1 MRSVDRIPNILDR
14 LGKIWE
20 KYPDLRLGQLIANV
34 ISDDS
39 VLYMLEDEELVRSL
53 EDFYSDYCKGDEKP
67 TL

>member
-1 MRSVDRIPNILDR
+1 MRDPKRIDIILNR
-14 LGKIWE
+14 IKEIWN

-53 EDFYSDYCKGDEKP
+53 EDFYSGYCKGDEKP

>member
-1 MRSVDRIPNILDR
+1 MRDPKRIDIILNR
-14 LGKIWE
+14 IKGIWN

-39 VLYMLEDEELVRSL
+39 VLYMLEDEELVKSL
-53 EDFYSDYCKGDEKP
+53 EDFYSDHCKGDEKP